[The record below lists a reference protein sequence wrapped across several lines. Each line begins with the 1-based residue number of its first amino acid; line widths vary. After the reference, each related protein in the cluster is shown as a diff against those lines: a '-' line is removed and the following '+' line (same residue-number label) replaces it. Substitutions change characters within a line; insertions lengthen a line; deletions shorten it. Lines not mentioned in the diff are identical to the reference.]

1 MHAIF
6 SRTSVGAMLVV
17 AATERELASIE
28 GVDTLCCG
36 IGPVEAAAR
45 VAASLAG
52 QRPDIVLHIG
62 IAGSR
67 TVEPLTVVLGSIAV
81 YEDFRAAI
89 PVVDH
94 VEPDETLLARARAW
108 LPEAPVLPIGT
119 SASVGGTT
127 RCEVEAMEGFGV
139 LRACALAGV
148 PAVELRVVA
157 NSPDE
162 PDRAK
167 WRIEDAL
174 GVLAATLDRLDVL

>member
-1 MHAIF
+1 L
-6 SRTSVGAMLVV
+6 LVV
-17 AATERELASIE
+17 AATERELAHID

-36 IGPVEAAAR
+36 VGPVEAAAR
-45 VAASLAG
+45 TAQRLAVDP
-52 QRPDIVLHIG
+52 PDAVLHVG

-67 TVEPLTVVLGSIAV
+67 TIAPLTVVLGSIAV
-81 YEDFRAAI
+81 YEDFSAAI

-94 VEPDETLLARARAW
+94 VEPDEALLARARAW
-108 LPEAPVLPIGT
+108 LPDVSVLPIGT
-119 SASVGGTT
+119 SAAVGGTG

-148 PAVELRVVA
+148 PAVELRVIA

-167 WRIEDAL
+167 WRFKDAL
-174 GVLAATLDRLDVL
+174 GVLATTLDRLENL

>member
-1 MHAIF
+1 
-6 SRTSVGAMLVV
+6 VLVV
-17 AATERELASIE
+17 AATERELALS
-28 GVDTLCCG
+28 GDVDTLCCG
-36 IGPVEAAAR
+36 VGPVEAAAR
-45 VAASLAG
+45 VAAALARKRPEVVLHVGLAG
-52 QRPDIVLHIG
+52 SH
-62 IAGSR
+62 
-67 TVEPLTVVLGSIAV
+67 TVAPLTVVLGSIAV

-94 VEPDETLLARARAW
+94 VEPDEALLARCRAW

-119 SASVGGTT
+119 SAAVGGTA

-162 PDRAK
+162 PDRTK

>member
-1 MHAIF
+1 L
-6 SRTSVGAMLVV
+6 LVV
-17 AATERELASIE
+17 AATDRELAGLDGI
-28 GVDTLCCG
+28 DTLCCG
-36 IGPVEAAAR
+36 VGPVEAAAR
-45 VAASLAG
+45 VAARLAVE
-52 QRPDIVLHIG
+52 RPEAVLHVG

-67 TVEPLTVVLGSIAV
+67 TVEPLTVVLGSIAA
-81 YEDFRAAI
+81 YEDFRTAF

-94 VEPDETLLARARAW
+94 VEPDEALLARARAW

-139 LRACALAGV
+139 LRACALASV

-174 GVLAATLDRLDVL
+174 GVLAAQLERLDVL

>member
-1 MHAIF
+1 
-6 SRTSVGAMLVV
+6 MLVV
-17 AATERELASIE
+17 AATERELALLK
-28 GVDTLCCG
+28 GVETLCCG

-45 VAASLAG
+45 VAAALAVE
-52 QRPDIVLHIG
+52 QPEAVLHVG

-94 VEPDETLLARARAW
+94 VEPDAAFLARARAW
-108 LPEAPVLPIGT
+108 LPDAPVLPIGT

-127 RCEVEAMEGFGV
+127 RCEVEAMERFGV
-139 LRACALAGV
+139 LRACSLAGV
-148 PAVELRVVA
+148 PAVELRVIA

-162 PDRAK
+162 PDRTE
-167 WRIEDAL
+167 WLFEDAL
-174 GVLAATLDRLDVL
+174 GVLAATLDRLDVF

>member
-1 MHAIF
+1 VRSNVRA
-6 SRTSVGAMLVV
+6 VLLV
-17 AATERELASIE
+17 AATERELALLE
-28 GVDTLCCG
+28 AANTFCCG
-36 IGPVEAAAR
+36 VGPVEAAAR
-45 VAASLAG
+45 VAAALER
-52 QRPDIVLHIG
+52 QRPEAVLHVG

-94 VEPDETLLARARAW
+94 VEPDEALLARARAW

-119 SASVGGTT
+119 SAAVGGTT

-162 PDRAK
+162 PDRTK

-174 GVLAATLDRLDVL
+174 DVLAATLDRLDVL

>member
-1 MHAIF
+1 L
-6 SRTSVGAMLVV
+6 LVV
-17 AATERELASIE
+17 AATERELALTDE
-28 GVDTLCCG
+28 VDTLCCG
-36 IGPVEAAAR
+36 VGPVEAAAR
-45 VAASLAG
+45 TARRLAVDP
-52 QRPDIVLHIG
+52 PDAVLHVG

-67 TVEPLTVVLGSIAV
+67 TIEALTVVLGSIAV
-81 YEDFRAAI
+81 YEDFRTAF

-94 VEPDETLLARARAW
+94 VEPDEALLARARAW

-119 SASVGGTT
+119 SASVGGTK
-127 RCEVEAMEGFGV
+127 RCAVEAMEGFGV

-162 PDRAK
+162 PDRSK

-174 GVLAATLDRLDVL
+174 GVLAAQLDRLDVL

>member
-1 MHAIF
+1 MP
-6 SRTSVGAMLVV
+6 LVV
-17 AATERELASIE
+17 AATERELALLE
-28 GVDTLCCG
+28 GVETLCCG
-36 IGPVEAAAR
+36 VGPVEAAAR
-45 VAASLAG
+45 VAAALAR
-52 QRPDIVLHIG
+52 QRPDAVLHVG

-67 TVEPLTVVLGSIAV
+67 TIEPLTVVLGSIAV

-94 VEPDETLLARARAW
+94 VEPDEALLARARAW
-108 LPEAPVLPIGT
+108 LPGAPVLPIGT

-139 LRACALAGV
+139 LRACALASV
-148 PAVELRVVA
+148 PAVELRVIA

-167 WRIEDAL
+167 WLFEDAL
-174 GVLAATLDRLDVL
+174 GVLAATLERLDVF

>member
-1 MHAIF
+1 
-6 SRTSVGAMLVV
+6 MLVV
-17 AATERELASIE
+17 AATDRELARLDGS
-28 GVDTLCCG
+28 DTLCCG
-36 IGPVEAAAR
+36 VGPVEAAAR
-45 VAASLAG
+45 VAARLAT
-52 QRPDIVLHIG
+52 QRPEAVLHVG

-67 TVEPLTVVLGSIAV
+67 SLEPLTVVLGSIAV
-81 YEDFRAAI
+81 YEDFRTAF

-94 VEPDETLLARARAW
+94 VEPDEALLARARVW
-108 LPEAPVLPIGT
+108 LPDAPVLPIGT

-127 RCEVEAMEGFGV
+127 RSEVEAMEGFGV

-174 GVLAATLDRLDVL
+174 GVLAATLGRLDVL

>member
-1 MHAIF
+1 
-6 SRTSVGAMLVV
+6 MLVV

-28 GVDTLCCG
+28 GVDALCCG

-52 QRPDIVLHIG
+52 KRPEIVLHVG

-67 TVEPLTVVLGSIAV
+67 TIEPLTVVLGSIAI

-94 VEPDETLLARARAW
+94 VEPDEALLARARAW
-108 LPEAPVLPIGT
+108 LPDAPVLPIGT

-148 PAVELRVVA
+148 PAVELRVIA

-174 GVLAATLDRLDVL
+174 GVLTATLDRLDVF

>member
-1 MHAIF
+1 
-6 SRTSVGAMLVV
+6 MLLV
-17 AATERELASIE
+17 AATERELASLD
-28 GVDTLCCG
+28 GVETLCCG
-36 IGPVEAAAR
+36 VGPVEAAAR
-45 VAASLAG
+45 TARRLAADP
-52 QRPDIVLHIG
+52 PDEVLHVG

-67 TVEPLTVVLGSIAV
+67 TIEPLTVVLGSIAT

-94 VEPDETLLARARAW
+94 VEPDEALLARARAW
-108 LPEAPVLPIGT
+108 LPDAPVMPIGT

-174 GVLAATLDRLDVL
+174 RVLAATLDRLDVF

>member
-1 MHAIF
+1 
-6 SRTSVGAMLVV
+6 MLVV
-17 AATERELASIE
+17 AATERELGLTD

-36 IGPVEAAAR
+36 VGPVEAAAR
-45 VAASLAG
+45 VAAAVAEAPA
-52 QRPDIVLHIG
+52 RAVLHVG

-67 TVEPLTVVLGSIAV
+67 TIAPLTVVLGSIAV
-81 YEDFRAAI
+81 YEDLRAAF

-94 VEPDETLLARARAW
+94 VEPDEALLARARAW
-108 LPEAPVLPIGT
+108 LPDAPVLPIGT
-119 SASVGGTT
+119 SAAVGGTT

-148 PAVELRVVA
+148 PAVELRVIA

-162 PDRAK
+162 PDRAN

-174 GVLAATLDRLDVL
+174 GVLATTLERLDVL

>member
-1 MHAIF
+1 MP
-6 SRTSVGAMLVV
+6 LVV
-17 AATERELASIE
+17 AATERELALLE
-28 GVDTLCCG
+28 GAGTLCCG
-36 IGPVEAAAR
+36 VGPVEAAAR
-45 VAASLAG
+45 VAAALAR
-52 QRPDIVLHIG
+52 QRPDAVLHVG

-67 TVEPLTVVLGSIAV
+67 TIEPLTVVLGSIAV

-94 VEPDETLLARARAW
+94 VEPDEALLARARAW

-174 GVLAATLDRLDVL
+174 GVLAATLERLDVF

>member
-1 MHAIF
+1 
-6 SRTSVGAMLVV
+6 VLVV
-17 AATERELASIE
+17 AATERELALLD
-28 GVDTLCCG
+28 GADTLCCG

-45 VAASLAG
+45 TAATLAT
-52 QRPDIVLHIG
+52 QRREAVLHVG

-81 YEDFRAAI
+81 YEDLRAAI
-89 PVVDH
+89 PIVDH
-94 VEPDETLLARARAW
+94 VEPDEALLARARAW

-127 RCEVEAMEGFGV
+127 RCEIEAMEGFGV

-148 PAVELRVVA
+148 PAVELRVIA

-167 WRIEDAL
+167 WQIKDAL
-174 GVLAATLDRLDVL
+174 GVLASTLDRLDVF